1 MAFDASFN
9 STPPTGSGVGNREQ
23 LLDLTTVLSPR
34 QAPVYGLLPK
44 QAATADLVEWTVDN
58 LRAPADVGTAPANAV
73 AEGADVGQTNGGSY
87 VAQFGS
93 LSRLNNR
100 LQHFRDTF
108 NVSKKQEIM
117 DSVTPVRIQEAE
129 EKAASQVLRDIEAAI
144 CSDNGAVVGTAGAA
158 GKLRGLGV
166 WTDPTLEADGGS
178 QADDGVTEV
187 PDAFKTKAGA
197 RLGDSTLELTEARF
211 NGMLTSIFEETGEQQ
226 DMILVAGTSVRN
238 SIIDG
243 FTRVQNSTTASYNTG
258 NGTTFNQGDGT
269 DVNYNVEIFQG
280 PYGIV
285 KIISANPKCLPDQ
298 KRAYLLDP
306 SLLGWSEAMSMG
318 STMLEDQGGGPR
330 GYIDAMGTLCVKGPN
345 GLGKITNFA

>member
-44 QAATADLVEWTVDN
+44 QSATADLVEWTVDN
-58 LRAPADVGTAPANAV
+58 LRTPSADNAV
-73 AEGADVGQTNGGSY
+73 TEGADVAATGGDALK
-87 VAQFGS
+87 AQFGS
-93 LSRLNNR
+93 LTRLNNR

-144 CSDNGAVVGTAGAA
+144 CSDNGAKTGSAGDP
-158 GKLRGLGV
+158 GKIRGLGAWINDTGV
-166 WTDPTLEADGGS
+166 NPVTGLPDDVTAVPAAFRTVSSAILEDG
-178 QADDGVTEV
+178 A
-187 PDAFKTKAGA
+187 A
-197 RLGDSTLELTEARF
+197 ELTESRF
-211 NGMLTSIFEETGEQQ
+211 NGMLTGIFEETGEQQ

-238 SIIDG
+238 AIIDG
-243 FTRVQNSTTASYNTG
+243 FTRVQNSTVASYNTG

-269 DVNYNVEIFQG
+269 EVNYNVEIFQG
-280 PYGIV
+280 PYGVV
-285 KIISANPKCLPDQ
+285 KIISANPKCLPDNDQ
-298 KRAYLLDP
+298 KRAYLIDP
-306 SLLGWSEAMSMG
+306 SLLGWAEAMSMG

-330 GYIDAMGTLCVKGPN
+330 GYIDAMGTLICKGAN
-345 GLGKITNFA
+345 GLGKITDFA

>member
-1 MAFDASFN
+1 MAFDASYN

-23 LLDLTTVLSPR
+23 LLDLTTVLAPR
-34 QAPVYGLLPK
+34 QAPVYGMLPK

-58 LRAPADVGTAPANAV
+58 LRDANADNAVVEGVDVGST
-73 AEGADVGQTNGGSY
+73 GGDDLK
-87 VAQFGS
+87 AQFGS

-108 NVSKKQEIM
+108 NVSKKQEIF

-129 EKAASQVLRDIEAAI
+129 EKAASQVLRDIESAI
-144 CSDNGAVVGTAGAA
+144 CSDNGAVAGAAATA
-158 GKLRGLGV
+158 GKLRALGA
-166 WTDPTLEADGGS
+166 WTNPAGAGDSVAG
-178 QADDGVTEV
+178 GVTEIPADFRTETNAV
-187 PDAFKTKAGA
+187 LSDNAE
-197 RLGDSTLELTEARF
+197 ELTETRF
-211 NGMLTSIFEETGEQQ
+211 NGMLTAIFEQTGEQS
-226 DMILVAGTSVRN
+226 DHVLVAGTTVRN

-243 FTRVQNSTTASYNTG
+243 FTRVRHTTLADSFVTG
-258 NGTTFNQGDGT
+258 NSTTFNQGDGT
-269 DVNYNVEIFQG
+269 EVNYNVEIFQG

-306 SLLGWSEAMSMG
+306 SLLGWAEAMSMG

-330 GYIDAMGTLCVKGPN
+330 GYIDAMGTLICRGPN
-345 GLGKITNFA
+345 GLGKITDFAV

>member
-1 MAFDASFN
+1 MAFDASYN

-23 LLDLTTVLSPR
+23 LLDLTTVLAPR
-34 QAPVYGLLPK
+34 QAPVYGMLPK

-58 LRAPADVGTAPANAV
+58 LRDANADNAV
-73 AEGADVGQTNGGSY
+73 VEGADVGASGGDTLK
-87 VAQFGS
+87 AQFGN

-108 NVSKKQEIM
+108 NVSKKQEIF

-129 EKAASQVLRDIEAAI
+129 EKAASQVLRDIEKAI
-144 CSDNGAVVGTAGAA
+144 CSDNGAVTGSASAA

-166 WTDPTLEADGGS
+166 WLDPTLEAGS
-178 QADDGVTEV
+178 GPQSTDDVQEV
-187 PDAFKTKAGA
+187 PDAFKTQAGA
-197 RLGDSTLELTEARF
+197 VLSDNSEELTEARF
-211 NGMLTSIFEETGEQQ
+211 NGMLTAIFEQTGEQS
-226 DMILVAGTSVRN
+226 DHVLVAGTTVRN

-243 FTRVQNSTTASYNTG
+243 FTRLQTSGSATHPHGNS
-258 NGTTFNQGDGT
+258 TTFNQGDGT
-269 DVNYNVEIFQG
+269 EVNYNVEIFQG

-306 SLLGWSEAMSMG
+306 SLLGWAEAMSMG

-330 GYIDAMGTLCVKGPN
+330 GYIDAMGTLCVKGSN
-345 GLGKITNFA
+345 GLGKITDFAAV

>member
-1 MAFDASFN
+1 MAFDASYN

-23 LLDLTTVLSPR
+23 LLDLTTVLAPR

-58 LRAPADVGTAPANAV
+58 LRTPTADNAVVEGVDVGTS
-73 AEGADVGQTNGGSY
+73 GGDTLK
-87 VAQFGS
+87 AQFGS

-108 NVSKKQEIM
+108 NVSKKQEM
-117 DSVTPVRIQEAE
+117 FDSVTPVRIQEAE
-129 EKAASQVLRDIEAAI
+129 EKAASQVLRDIETSI
-144 CSDNGAVVGTAGAA
+144 CSDNGAVTGAAAAA
-158 GKLRGLGV
+158 GKLRGLGAWISDTATSDDV
-166 WTDPTLEADGGS
+166 AAVPSDFLTPTSAILSDNA
-178 QADDGVTEV
+178 
-187 PDAFKTKAGA
+187 
-197 RLGDSTLELTEARF
+197 LELTEARF
-211 NGMLTSIFEETGEQQ
+211 NGMLTGIFEETGENQ
-226 DMILVAGTSVRN
+226 DLVLVAGTQVRN

-243 FTRVQNSTTASYNTG
+243 FTRVQTSTSASYSSG
-258 NGTTFNQGDGT
+258 NSTTFNQGDGT

-285 KIISANPKCLPDQ
+285 KIISANPKCLPNQ

-306 SLLGWSEAMSMG
+306 SLLGWAEGMSMG

-345 GLGKITNFA
+345 GLGKITDFAV